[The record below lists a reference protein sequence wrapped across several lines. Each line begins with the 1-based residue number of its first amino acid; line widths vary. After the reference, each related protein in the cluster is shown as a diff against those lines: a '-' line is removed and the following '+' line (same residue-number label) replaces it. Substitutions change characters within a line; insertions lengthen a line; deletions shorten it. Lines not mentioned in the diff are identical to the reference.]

1 MASLLAGAGYERA
14 HGFVNAM
21 GRLRPFDQFLV
32 EGLEDLRR
40 RVEADGAAHRSLE
53 AAVASARA
61 YRRLSQERR
70 RQELEQLVAALECLK
85 IRLSSSGA
93 GARGSKAL
101 DRLPDELETAP
112 IEICVG
118 EQETEAA
125 GRSAALAPVTPPS
138 PTPEV
143 LPTSEL
149 WKPDQVLADD
159 AVTSMVPFVLDI
171 ETSGMRAGKDCVSE
185 LAVLCTATGREFQTL
200 VRMPGGVALSPA
212 IQELTGITNAMLL
225 EAGVPEFGYVVS
237 VDVSLWEAW

>member
-85 IRLSSSGA
+85 IRLSSSG
-93 GARGSKAL
+93 GERGSKVL
-101 DRLPDELETAP
+101 DRLPDELETALVDP
-112 IEICVG
+112 VVG
-118 EQETEAA
+118 EQEAEAA
-125 GRSAALAPVTPPS
+125 GRSAVLAPVTPPPS
-138 PTPEV
+138 TPQA

-149 WKPDQVLADD
+149 WKPDQVLTDD

-200 VRMPGGVALSPA
+200 VRMPEGVALSPA